1 MGLLSYI
8 GVFGDLAPVR
18 GEIPKAPGQP
28 YVFQGRDTPMGHPD
42 RTAEG
47 Y

>member
-18 GEIPKAPGQP
+18 GVTPKAPGQP
-28 YVFQGRDTPMGHPD
+28 YLSQGRDAPMGHAD
-42 RTAEG
+42 RTAKD